1 MFVPI
6 QFNRGC
12 GLFRDWVSGSST
24 PVAMMMP
31 YSWTFGSSW
40 VMTQDS
46 LHVSALEVVH
56 WSWHSLCFAACLVWW
71 RYTLFFPSL
80 SETKPFGLSLWMKLF
95 FELEETLWSWPCEP
109 ESVHIWVAEES
120 LLTGLLQLPAVCL
133 NHNLVLIFL
142 SSFSVHTYTDPPPVQ
157 INTLSKSTHT
167 VLSIN

>member
-1 MFVPI
+1 MWPFQRLGVWL
-6 QFNRGC
+6 QYTC
-12 GLFRDWVSGSST
+12 GYDDALQLDVWKLMGNDSDFE
-24 PVAMMMP
+24 
-31 YSWTFGSSW
+31 YLL
-40 VMTQDS
+40 DS

-80 SETKPFGLSLWMKLF
+80 SETKPFGLSFWMKLF

>member
-40 VMTQDS
+40 VMTQILS
-46 LHVSALEVVH
+46 TYWIHFMFQL
-56 WSWHSLCFAACLVWW
+56 W
-71 RYTLFFPSL
+71 RLSTGLDIHCVLQLAWFGGGIHYFFPSL
-80 SETKPFGLSLWMKLF
+80 SETKPFSLSLWMKLF

-109 ESVHIWVAEES
+109 ESVHI
-120 LLTGLLQLPAVCL
+120 
-133 NHNLVLIFL
+133 
-142 SSFSVHTYTDPPPVQ
+142 
-157 INTLSKSTHT
+157 
-167 VLSIN
+167 